1 LPDQRRLRWLGV
13 TSAAISASAVAL
25 LVAGAGPA
33 DAAAAKCPVGYD
45 PASTLKSIQCN
56 LDQAGKAFQQQV
68 DKGGHPQ
75 QPQPQSPP
83 PSLSAGRPAQ
93 QGAPAGTPS
102 SAANTPLV
110 PPGAVAPA
118 STGLQPA
125 GADETPQSAP
135 LPVLTADQLPQVADG
150 SATAPETHLISPAAA
165 TEDQSPVSA
174 PLIAAVS
181 GVAGAAV
188 ALNVSYA
195 ARRLRRR
202 R

>member
-1 LPDQRRLRWLGV
+1 MPDQRRLRRLGV
-13 TSAAISASAVAL
+13 TSAAISASAFAL

-33 DAAAAKCPVGYD
+33 GAAAAKCPVGHD

-56 LDQAGKAFQQQV
+56 LDQAGQAW
-68 DKGGHPQ
+68 GHPQ
-75 QPQPQSPP
+75 QPQSPP
-83 PSLSAGRPAQ
+83 PSVSASKPEGRPAQ
-93 QGAPAGTPS
+93 QGAPAATPS

-118 STGLQPA
+118 STGLRPA
-125 GADETPQSAP
+125 GAAETPQSAP
-135 LPVLTADQLPQVADG
+135 LPILAADQLPQVADG

-174 PLIAAVS
+174 PLIVAVS

-188 ALNVSYA
+188 ALNLSYA